1 MTDGITSA
9 LAAAMAKCVEEL
21 SVYQK
26 AKAASAEVSALI
38 LRPEFDRDFRLRG
51 QLGASSERVASL
63 ISEGFEQSTDRHFAQ
78 YCYRSK
84 GSCAEMRT
92 QLAVARDRKYISE
105 SERVHLDVQ
114 YEEIAKM
121 LSGLI
126 DHLEREDRKHRRRS
140 ARQTTRD

>member
-26 AKAASAEVSALI
+26 AKTASAEVSALI
-38 LRPEFDRDFRLRG
+38 LRVAFDRDFRLRG
-51 QLGASSERVASL
+51 QLGASSERVPSL
-63 ISEGFEQSTDRHFAQ
+63 MSEGFEQSTDRHFAQ
-78 YCYRSK
+78 YGYRSK

-92 QLAVARDRKYISE
+92 QLTVARDRKYISE

-114 YEEIAKM
+114 YE
-121 LSGLI
+121 
-126 DHLEREDRKHRRRS
+126 
-140 ARQTTRD
+140 

>member
-1 MTDGITSA
+1 
-9 LAAAMAKCVEEL
+9 MAKCVEEL
-21 SVYQK
+21 SVYRK
-26 AKAASAEVSALI
+26 ARAASTEVSALI
-38 LRPEFDRDFRLRG
+38 LRPEFDRDLRLRS

-63 ISEGFEQSTDRHFAQ
+63 ISEGFEQSTDRYFAQ

-92 QLAVARDRKYISE
+92 QLGVARDRKYISE
-105 SERVHLDVQ
+105 SERARLDAQ

-126 DHLEREDRKHRRRS
+126 DHLERDDWKHRR
-140 ARQTTRD
+140 QG

>member
-1 MTDGITSA
+1 
-9 LAAAMAKCVEEL
+9 MAKCVEEP
-21 SVYQK
+21 SVYRK
-26 AKAASAEVSALI
+26 ARVASTEVSALI
-38 LRPEFDRDFRLRG
+38 LRRAFDRDLRLRG

-63 ISEGFEQSTDRHFAQ
+63 ISEGFEQSTDRYFAQ

-92 QLAVARDRKYISE
+92 QLGVACDRKYISD
-105 SERVHLDVQ
+105 SERAHLDGQ

-126 DHLEREDRKHRRRS
+126 DHLERDDWKNRRRHG
-140 ARQTTRD
+140 